1 MARSNRSTPS
11 APQAENLTNDQVDP
25 PATDQEVAADLNF
38 RQAQTALELA
48 LSQLQASDLDVEA
61 MADLY
66 RRAGIYADRCE
77 RLLVQVEQEVMQ
89 WDPDSPSVAPQA
101 FTP

>member
-11 APQAENLTNDQVDP
+11 ASQAETPTDSQTN
-25 PATDQEVAADLNF
+25 DQEVAADLNF
-38 RQAQTALELA
+38 RQAQAALELA
-48 LSQLQASDLDVEA
+48 LSQLQASDLDVET

-66 RRAGIYADRCE
+66 RRAELYADRCE
-77 RLLVQVEQEVMQ
+77 SLLLQVEQEVMQ
-89 WDPDSPSVAPQA
+89 WDPDSPALAPQA

>member
-11 APQAENLTNDQVDP
+11 APEAETPTNAQVDP

-38 RQAQTALELA
+38 RQAQAALELA

-66 RRAGIYADRCE
+66 RRAEIYADRCE
-77 RLLVQVEQEVMQ
+77 SLLVQVEQEVMQ
-89 WDPDSPSVAPQA
+89 WDPDSPSLPPQT

>member
-11 APQAENLTNDQVDP
+11 ASQAETPTDSQTN
-25 PATDQEVAADLNF
+25 DQEVAADLNF
-38 RQAQTALELA
+38 RQAQAALELA
-48 LSQLQASDLDVEA
+48 LSQLQASDLDVET

-66 RRAGIYADRCE
+66 RRAELYADRCE
-77 RLLVQVEQEVMQ
+77 SLLLQVEQEVMQ
-89 WDPDSPSVAPQA
+89 WDPDSPSLAPQT